1 MFLALTIISF
11 RPWTQRWG
19 LSHLQHTV
27 VASKRQAIRTMS
39 LMLCVD
45 LLTLSLYNLWITCT
59 FSFLGQH
66 NYLCAGRNDCIVDKI
81 RRKNCPACRLRKC
94 CQAGMVLGGNVDVF
108 INSIVWLALYYNT
121 ESEGSQYFYLFID
134 LLIDWLIDLF
144 TLHLNHSISP
154 LSWVSWALRGGIW
167 WGHLNL
173 SVSRSLTLYVISG
186 YGSLYL
192 FLYVAGG
199 GLSGDRWT
207 RHWKKIQRNIIRGH
221 FISTLFFLF

>member
-154 LSWVSWALRGGIW
+154 LLPPRLTLTNPSHITPIPFPQRRGSPPWVPPCPGTS
-167 WGHLNL
+167 NL
-173 SVSRSLTLYVISG
+173 SKTKHI
-186 YGSLYL
+186 
-192 FLYVAGG
+192 
-199 GLSGDRWT
+199 LSHWGPT
-207 RHWKKIQRNIIRGH
+207 RY
-221 FISTLFFLF
+221 